1 SAADLSG
8 DTEGEAVVVGHEH
21 RADPAPVA
29 QTEDELSAAVLG
41 GGDALGLRDVNG
53 GPLGEPGA
61 EVLREITHRVEVED
75 TLAIDP
81 RRELAP
87 AVPRRAQLDRE
98 IFELARQETDEIH
111 RLAPPAAA
119 RTATFIAGRITRA
132 IAREFSTTAA
142 TDPWITRCVREI
154 VDGFSAR

>member
-1 SAADLSG
+1 MGDPLAAVAEPVGGEDLAQDLGGGQVPLETHHTRQAEPTLEPAADLSG

-75 TLAIDP
+75 ALAIDP

-98 IFELARQETDEIH
+98 IFELAR
-111 RLAPPAAA
+111 
-119 RTATFIAGRITRA
+119 
-132 IAREFSTTAA
+132 
-142 TDPWITRCVREI
+142 
-154 VDGFSAR
+154 